1 MKSVIPPFDARITQ
15 QGRLRIVRVA
25 GEVDILTAPKLA
37 ATVRDDDAFDTLVL
51 DVAKMP
57 FITSAGLRLIAS
69 LHRRLSRRGGGV
81 ALVSVQPF
89 VARVLE
95 IVGLADTLPIA
106 PDVRTATRLLAAQH
120 A

>member
-57 FITSAGLRLIAS
+57 FIT

-81 ALVSVQPF
+81 ALASVQPF